1 MPVKRRRAN
10 LRAVFILGIILGMV
24 ASFSMGT
31 TADRRLLRPAT
42 PLFRLGAHDILPDGL
57 RFVRIN
63 PIAGSWLDAFL
74 WF

>member
-31 TADRRLLRPAT
+31 AAARRLPRPAT
-42 PLFRLGAHDILPDGL
+42 PLFRLGARDILPDGL
-57 RFVRIN
+57 RFGGIN